1 MSNMLFE
8 ISYIDKQGEIEN
20 SRWNIC
26 GQQFESMIHVMKYR
40 SKKSYVYDAT
50 LHENITNSQF
60 TSLTQHLDYNTDR
73 NVSNYDLTDHYRNE
87 SWFNGNNQYYSL

>member
-60 TSLTQHLDYNTDR
+60 TALTQHSDYNTDR
-73 NVSNYDLTDHYRNE
+73 NVGNYDLTDHYRNE